1 MGIFLGF
8 AIAMGILGVTK
19 QMTLYFPPRSVRNGC
34 TSTQHLLTLSNST
47 S

>member
-19 QMTLYFPPRSVRNGC
+19 QMTH
-34 TSTQHLLTLSNST
+34 TSLPVLLGMDALPLNT